1 MGLLSNGLET
11 LEVGAT
17 AWRLIINSN
26 LEKLY
31 SRTEAASTFLAKA
44 GGTLTGFLT
53 LHANPTANLHAAT
66 KEYVDTVASG
76 IVTSSAVAT
85 FTNKT
90 LDDIT
95 NIVGADHVHYKV
107 KNQTGSTIA
116 KGVLVKAISYETGEE
131 SIRVAPCS
139 SASDVAIG
147 ITEAAIT
154 SGSYGLAINTG
165 VISGLDTG
173 TYAVNTILYNNGL
186 GGLTATKPTSGM
198 YQACAV
204 VIRQQQVTGALLVEF
219 TEPGKVNWDD
229 RYYTETEIDAIMGA
243 AGLLPSQTGH
253 TGHYLRT
260 DGTAAYWDSVTF
272 DPGDETIAGIKTFT
286 SPPVV
291 DGRQVSTG
299 QRKNYLING
308 NFDMW
313 QYGTSQTSSGYGSDD
328 RWANLN
334 VGSTKTHSM
343 VNATDTERALF
354 SASKFSRTVVSSVVG
369 VSNYVIKLQYVE
381 NVTKLAGKTVT
392 ISFWAKADSNKN
404 IAIKLAQ
411 SFGTGGTPSA
421 TVDGIGTQL
430 VALTTTW
437 QKKTITVTL
446 PSIIGKTLGVD
457 GVHTTTTGIT
467 FAFDM
472 GSTYNTAYSSLGQ
485 QSGTFDIA
493 QVKLE
498 DGAVATDGW
507 HPYDGEFGGEVQ
519 ACQRYYQKYESCI
532 VEAGLNVYSY
542 SLCTAMRITPS
553 ITGGG
558 AGFSATGFTN
568 GNPYGYFAQSARGT
582 HNLALSAEL

>member
-66 KEYVDTVASG
+66 KGYVDTVASG
-76 IVTSSAVAT
+76 IVTSSAIAT

-229 RYYTETEIDAIMGA
+229 RYYTETEIDVIMGA
-243 AGLLPSQTGH
+243 AGLLPAQTGH

-272 DPGDETIAGIKTFT
+272 DPAGYVLKAGSTMTGALTSFRETK
-286 SPPVV
+286 
-291 DGRQVSTG
+291 VSMAAADIDLAT
-299 QRKNYLING
+299 
-308 NFDMW
+308 
-313 QYGTSQTSSGYGSDD
+313 
-328 RWANLN
+328 ANLF
-334 VGSTKTHSM
+334 T
-343 VNATDTERALF
+343 
-354 SASKFSRTVVSSVVG
+354 
-369 VSNYVIKLQYVE
+369 
-381 NVTKLAGKTVT
+381 
-392 ISFWAKADSNKN
+392 
-404 IAIKLAQ
+404 
-411 SFGTGGTPSA
+411 
-421 TVDGIGTQL
+421 
-430 VALTTTW
+430 
-437 QKKTITVTL
+437 KTITANTILTL
-446 PSIIGKTLGVD
+446 SNVPATGQVISIILELTNAGAFAVTWFANAKFSGGVAPTL
-457 GVHTTTTGIT
+457 
-467 FAFDM
+467 
-472 GSTYNTAYSSLGQ
+472 TAVGR
-485 QSGTFDIA
+485 DIIRCYTHDA
-493 QVKLE
+493 GATWNVLVLANDVK
-498 DGAVATDGW
+498 
-507 HPYDGEFGGEVQ
+507 
-519 ACQRYYQKYESCI
+519 
-532 VEAGLNVYSY
+532 
-542 SLCTAMRITPS
+542 
-553 ITGGG
+553 
-558 AGFSATGFTN
+558 
-568 GNPYGYFAQSARGT
+568 
-582 HNLALSAEL
+582 

>member
-66 KEYVDTVASG
+66 KGYVDTVASG

-165 VISGLDTG
+165 VVSGLDTG

-286 SPPVV
+286 SSPIVPAPTLVNQAISM
-291 DGRQVSTG
+291 GNIIEKTG
-299 QRKNYLING
+299 AGIG
-308 NFDMW
+308 
-313 QYGTSQTSSGYGSDD
+313 YGTGSGGTVTQLTSKATAVTLNKPSGQIVMNNSLIL
-328 RWANLN
+328 ANSVVAFDCYSSSVSIN
-334 VGSTKTHSM
+334 DTCVVTIKVGS
-343 VNATDTERALF
+343 
-354 SASKFSRTVVSSVVG
+354 VSFP
-369 VSNYVIKLQYVE
+369 SNYKVQATTIAGGIYFQLNNVSAGSLSEAVVLNYSVIKG
-381 NVTKLAGKTVT
+381 A
-392 ISFWAKADSNKN
+392 
-404 IAIKLAQ
+404 IA
-411 SFGTGGTPSA
+411 
-421 TVDGIGTQL
+421 
-430 VALTTTW
+430 
-437 QKKTITVTL
+437 
-446 PSIIGKTLGVD
+446 
-457 GVHTTTTGIT
+457 
-467 FAFDM
+467 
-472 GSTYNTAYSSLGQ
+472 
-485 QSGTFDIA
+485 
-493 QVKLE
+493 
-498 DGAVATDGW
+498 
-507 HPYDGEFGGEVQ
+507 
-519 ACQRYYQKYESCI
+519 
-532 VEAGLNVYSY
+532 
-542 SLCTAMRITPS
+542 
-553 ITGGG
+553 
-558 AGFSATGFTN
+558 
-568 GNPYGYFAQSARGT
+568 
-582 HNLALSAEL
+582 

>member
-66 KEYVDTVASG
+66 KQYVDTIASG
-76 IVTSSAVAT
+76 IVTSTATAT

-90 LDDIT
+90 LDDLT

-147 ITEAAIT
+147 ITESAIT
-154 SGSYGLAINTG
+154 SGAYGLAINTG

-173 TYAVNTILYNNGL
+173 TYAVNTILYNNGA

-272 DPGDETIAGIKTFT
+272 DPAEYVLKSGSTMTGALTSFRETK
-286 SPPVV
+286 
-291 DGRQVSTG
+291 VSMVAEDIDLAT
-299 QRKNYLING
+299 
-308 NFDMW
+308 
-313 QYGTSQTSSGYGSDD
+313 
-328 RWANLN
+328 ANLF
-334 VGSTKTHSM
+334 T
-343 VNATDTERALF
+343 
-354 SASKFSRTVVSSVVG
+354 
-369 VSNYVIKLQYVE
+369 
-381 NVTKLAGKTVT
+381 
-392 ISFWAKADSNKN
+392 
-404 IAIKLAQ
+404 
-411 SFGTGGTPSA
+411 
-421 TVDGIGTQL
+421 
-430 VALTTTW
+430 
-437 QKKTITVTL
+437 KTITANTTLTLSNVPADGQVISFILELTNAGAFAVTWFANANFSGGVAPTL
-446 PSIIGKTLGVD
+446 TAAGRDIIGCYTHDAGATWNVLVL
-457 GVHTTTTGIT
+457 
-467 FAFDM
+467 
-472 GSTYNTAYSSLGQ
+472 AY
-485 QSGTFDIA
+485 D
-493 QVKLE
+493 VK
-498 DGAVATDGW
+498 
-507 HPYDGEFGGEVQ
+507 
-519 ACQRYYQKYESCI
+519 
-532 VEAGLNVYSY
+532 
-542 SLCTAMRITPS
+542 
-553 ITGGG
+553 
-558 AGFSATGFTN
+558 
-568 GNPYGYFAQSARGT
+568 
-582 HNLALSAEL
+582 